1 MGADEGGGSELAG
14 GGKVAKANCPSAFH
28 PSMSSFSLISV
39 VFSFFPHLPF
49 MAPPPFSSILV
60 FYLYSFIPV
69 SHLSLSQYLIHAH
82 LVSFLLPFLSVSQIL
97 LCVCPLPPFLS
108 LLLFISFPLCFFL
121 PPLFLFTNSPFVFI
135 CPLLSSSFSPFFD
148 IWL

>member
-1 MGADEGGGSELAG
+1 MKVGEASWREGGRLRKQIAPQLFIRL
-14 GGKVAKANCPSAFH
+14 CRPFH
-28 PSMSSFSLISV
+28 LFQSF
-39 VFSFFPHLPF
+39 FSFFPHLPF